1 MAENQGEAGGTEQV
15 VHRRPP
21 RRCAA
26 RSSFTGMATSFAT
39 PRGEA
44 FHWYVLSDLDEVEC
58 LVELLDDEL
67 GADDA

>member
-1 MAENQGEAGGTEQV
+1 MAENQGGAGGAEQV
-15 VHRRPP
+15 VHHRPP

-26 RSSFTGMATSFAT
+26 RSSFTGMVKGFAT
-39 PRGEA
+39 PRGEG

-58 LVELLDDEL
+58 LVELLDEEL